1 MKKGTRLGQVAARI
15 NAAPFPNSLGI
26 RVRVPRP
33 GRAVATGPVRGSS
46 RQVHGLAHGGWVAT
60 LADTCQ
66 TAAAFSAIEAGGEIL
81 TSDIHMRFL
90 RGLKWGPAR
99 AEARVVKA
107 GRRMVVVECNVFD
120 ARGEHIALGTYSNV
134 IL

>member
-1 MKKGTRLGQVAARI
+1 M
-15 NAAPFPNSLGI
+15 AAPFPDSLGI
-26 RVRVPRP
+26 RIEVPRR
-33 GRAVATGPVRGSS
+33 GKAVATAPVRGSS

-66 TAAAFSAIEAGGEIL
+66 TAAAYAAMEKGQELL
-81 TSDIHMRFL
+81 TSDFTMRFL

-107 GRRMVVVECNVFD
+107 GRRMVVVECSVYD
-120 ARGEHIALGTYSNV
+120 GKGELVAIGTYANM
-134 IL
+134 LLT